1 MKTAYF
7 SSIAAY
13 LMFISTDVSAQA
25 ISKNLVGTN
34 VWYSDV
40 SKEVWDLTKDCGV
53 TTIRIGGHRYD
64 KKMPSNE
71 TLLAWVKNIQAMG
84 AEPVMQMSQ
93 YQPAQVATDLVKFFN
108 VEKHEGVNPVKYW
121 SIGNEPWLQANK
133 PPAETFAAVVEA
145 YYKPIAAAMKAVDST
160 IMIYGPNECDYMGY
174 YNDLFGGKNDIAG
187 KVPGHGYYY
196 CDGLSWHRY
205 PQGNGDPAVDG
216 ANDFLVRIKKAKAKV
231 DAVNLQHNRTGKN
244 AMQWGIGEYNS
255 KGGPEVHTWGNG
267 QMFAAVLG
275 YCMEYGATYANTW
288 SMFEHGGDR
297 KGSDFSFIDGAHMTP
312 RASYR
317 HMQLVAK
324 YFTGTFVKG
333 LASTDDF
340 LVYGAQDGD
349 QLSVMIMNRGYGE
362 AKPYSLYL
370 KDIDTKATGITLTV
384 KANRNGMYEDVIQ
397 PRSTQVLVFKGKSI
411 TRINYTSN
419 DFDNEKPPV
428 YTRAKKNKLKKIK

>member
-64 KKMPSNE
+64 KKLPSNE
-71 TLLAWVKNIQAMG
+71 TLLVWVKNIQAMG

-93 YQPAQVATDLVKFFN
+93 YQPAQLAADLVRFFN
-108 VEKHEGVNPVKYW
+108 VEKHEGIKPVRYW

-187 KVPGHGYYY
+187 KVPGHDYYY

-349 QLSVMIMNRGYGE
+349 QLSVMIMHRGYGE

-370 KDIDTKATGITLTV
+370 KDIDTKAAGVTLTV
-384 KANRNGMYEDVIQ
+384 KANRNGMYEDIIQ

-428 YTRAKKNKLKKIK
+428 YTRVKKNKLNKIK